1 MTKKQAI
8 VALIKALAGDDAD
21 DVPALTTTADALA
34 FLAECLST
42 SSGTVKFE
50 LPSEG

>member
-8 VALIKALAGDDAD
+8 TALVKALAGDDAD
-21 DVPALTTTADALA
+21 DVPEFATTAEAIA
-34 FLAECLST
+34 FLAGCLT
-42 SSGTVKFE
+42 TDSGAVEFE